1 MKKTF
6 NDYKKYS
13 CDFETT
19 TDENDCRVWAYGI
32 CEVGDVNN
40 FIYGNN
46 INDFMSWC
54 EKNTGSILYF
64 HNLKFD

>member
-1 MKKTF
+1 MK
-6 NDYKKYS
+6 NVKKYS

-19 TDENDCRVWAYGI
+19 TEEKDCRVWAYGI
-32 CEVGDVNN
+32 CEVGDVEN

-46 INDFMSWC
+46 INDFMKWC
-54 EKNTGSILYF
+54 EENHGSLLYF